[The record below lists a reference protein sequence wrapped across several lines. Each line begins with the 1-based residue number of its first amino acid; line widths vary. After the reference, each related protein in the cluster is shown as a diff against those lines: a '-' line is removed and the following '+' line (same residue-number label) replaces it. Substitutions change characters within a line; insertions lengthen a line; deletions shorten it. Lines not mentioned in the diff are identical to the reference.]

1 MRFLF
6 ILLLFPALSWG
17 QNNTVF
23 QLWNEVGVSYK
34 MDKKQ
39 SLGLDF
45 SSRSDANGIQ
55 TFFPQFS
62 YRFKMNKHLRPSL
75 DYRFVSDRNREG
87 NFELRHR
94 LNANLQFSYDIDQL
108 ELDFRLRYQYARTR
122 FVDDIEPEFGAAL
135 RYKTSFAY
143 DIKNSDLQPK
153 VSMEFFTG
161 PMEGQI
167 GYHLNRIRWNFG
179 LSYELK
185 GGHSMQIAYL
195 YDQRINS
202 PGSLNRAILNFSYG
216 YSIRKVKSSKNQI
229 PRKAPG
235 RYL

>member
-45 SSRSDANGIQ
+45 SSRFDANGIN

-62 YRFKMNKHLRPSL
+62 YRYKINKNILPSI
-75 DYRFVSDRNREG
+75 DYRLISDRNTSG
-87 NFELRHR
+87 NFELKHR
-94 LNANLQFSYDIDQL
+94 INANLQFSHDIDQL
-108 ELDFRLRYQYARTR
+108 ELDFRLRYQYSRTR
-122 FVDDIEPEFGAAL
+122 FVENIEPEFGAAL
-135 RYKTSFAY
+135 RYKTSIAY
-143 DIKNSDLQPK
+143 AIKKSDLKPK
-153 VSMEFFTG
+153 VSIEFFTG
-161 PMEGQI
+161 PMEGQM

-179 LSYELK
+179 LSYDLK
-185 GGHSMQIAYL
+185 GPHSIQIAYL

-202 PGSLNRAILNFSYG
+202 PGKLNRAILNLSYG
-216 YSIRKVKSSKNQI
+216 YNLQKGKSKKQESERRNAKF
-229 PRKAPG
+229 
-235 RYL
+235 L